1 MSTLMASPTF
11 SFDES
16 KFIYKFARDYYTEI
30 DFDLDSSF
38 REYFQN
44 FIESNSEDYNLYVF
58 HRLHIKFKIRP
69 DQVGITIREYLY
81 EKLYEII
88 SKGMNAL
95 IGEI

>member
-1 MSTLMASPTF
+1 MSTQIATPTF

-16 KFIYKFARDYYTEI
+16 KFIYKFARDYHTEI

-44 FIESNSEDYNLYVF
+44 FIESNSDDYNMYVF
-58 HRLHIKFKIRP
+58 HRLRIKFKIHP
-69 DQVGITIREYLY
+69 DQVDITIREYLY

-88 SKGMNAL
+88 AKGMEA
-95 IGEI
+95 

>member
-1 MSTLMASPTF
+1 MASPIF
-11 SFDES
+11 SFDEN

-69 DQVGITIREYLY
+69 DQVGIIIREYLY

>member
-1 MSTLMASPTF
+1 MASPTF

-16 KFIYKFARDYYTEI
+16 KFNYKFARDYYTEI

-69 DQVGITIREYLY
+69 DQVGIIIREYLY

>member
-1 MSTLMASPTF
+1 MSTQIATPTF

-16 KFIYKFARDYYTEI
+16 KFIYKFVRDYHTET

-44 FIESNSEDYNLYVF
+44 FIESNSDDYNMYVY
-58 HRLHIKFKIRP
+58 HRLRIKFKIRP
-69 DQVGITIREYLY
+69 DQVDITVRDYLY

-88 SKGMNAL
+88 SKGMN
-95 IGEI
+95 I

>member
-1 MSTLMASPTF
+1 MSTHMTSPTF

-16 KFIYKFARDYYTEI
+16 KFIYKFARDYHTETN
-30 DFDLDSSF
+30 FDLDASF

-44 FIESNSEDYNLYVF
+44 FIESNSEDYNMYVF

-88 SKGMNAL
+88 AKGMNA
-95 IGEI
+95 